1 MLRKFSRSAFLC
13 AACCA
18 ATVFLGPSTGSAAD
32 ASAPKPQV
40 AKKVINLAKT
50 DALRLVE
57 PVGVHPYN
65 EGFVETDG
73 VYVVADKK
81 FALFL
86 DGTKIDFLDTPTA
99 KGFNIDNPNFPAGA
113 GCAGC
118 GH

>member
-1 MLRKFSRSAFLC
+1 MAIKLTAR
-13 AACCA
+13 AADEVKKIMQAQELDPKTFIRMVIVGGGCSGRQYTRGFD
-18 ATVFLGPSTGSAAD
+18 TVFDSKID
-32 ASAPKPQV
+32 A
-40 AKKVINLAKT
+40 
-50 DALRLVE
+50 R
-57 PVGVHPYN
+57 Y
-65 EGFVETDG
+65 ETDG

-113 GCAGC
+113 GCTGC

>member
-1 MLRKFSRSAFLC
+1 MAIKLTAR
-13 AACCA
+13 AADEVKKIMQAQNLDPKTFIRMVIVGGGCSGMQYTLGFD
-18 ATVFLGPSTGSAAD
+18 TVFDSKID
-32 ASAPKPQV
+32 A
-40 AKKVINLAKT
+40 
-50 DALRLVE
+50 R
-57 PVGVHPYN
+57 Y
-65 EGFVETDG
+65 ETDG

-99 KGFNIDNPNFPAGA
+99 KGFNIDNPSFPAGA